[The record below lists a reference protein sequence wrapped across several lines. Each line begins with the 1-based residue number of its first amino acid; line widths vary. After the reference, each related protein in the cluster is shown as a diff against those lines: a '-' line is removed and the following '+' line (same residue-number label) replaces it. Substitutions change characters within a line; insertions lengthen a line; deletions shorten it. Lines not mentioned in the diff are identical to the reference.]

1 MENHGI
7 YNLYRHRKFDSPLP
21 DYIVPVRTGTGGQAG
36 FRDGEITEFSAFFV
50 VPQP

>member
-1 MENHGI
+1 MVFIIFIAIENSI
-7 YNLYRHRKFDSPLP
+7 TPLP